1 MEKRPLIGL
10 LTNDLVGT
18 YQYSF
23 WSGMKAAAT
32 EEDCDL
38 VSFNGGAIDSADQN
52 KRMRNSCFE
61 LIDLSEFDALIVLS
75 SIFND
80 ISDLERITA
89 FLDRFAPTPILTV
102 GFTHPKHPSLL
113 VDNRSGMTDLVEHL
127 VVEHGRTRFAFLGGT
142 ASNPDSTERR
152 EALVETLSRHGLALS
167 PQLEAEARFDFGL
180 AREATKKLLDAG
192 TPFDT
197 LVAAND
203 NMALGAMEALRERG
217 KRIPDD
223 VVVTGF
229 DNIEDGLWVPPALTT
244 IHQPVY
250 EQGVN
255 AIQLA
260 LARIDGHA
268 VAATTRVSSVPVYR
282 GSCGCTSDSMAAARR
297 SIHHGRNW
305 QGSKGAFGGREHL
318 QATQIECESTLP
330 SQRFSPFLKDLVD
343 AIWSDCQA
351 GEDTATR
358 LRFQYLLDVAKTP
371 TDSFD
376 RWQILLSNLRTASLP
391 FLPED
396 PSLSTAFEGLI
407 HQLRIL
413 SHERALQQMG
423 LQGLQTQQ
431 WAREVHTTGLL
442 LSACSEVEQVVE
454 VLAREATTLK
464 ITSLHLVLRGE
475 EAVADTHRLHLSI
488 HANTRRPPGDNDRN
502 LSKQDIVR
510 RIVHDRPFRCAF
522 VVEPLFFG
530 ETQLG
535 FAFLELVSRRG
546 MLLDSLRGLISAAII
561 GTRLGDQLSHMNIF
575 PEREDWDPRE

>member
-23 WSGMKAAAT
+23 WSGMKTAAT
-32 EEDCDL
+32 EDDCDL
-38 VSFNGGAIDSADQN
+38 VSFNGGAIDSPDQN

-61 LIDLSEFDALIVLS
+61 LVELARLDALIVLS

-80 ISDLERITA
+80 ISDVERITS
-89 FLDRFAPTPILTV
+89 FLGRFAPTPILTV
-102 GFTHPKHPSLL
+102 GFTVPGYPSIL
-113 VDNRSGMTDLVEHL
+113 VDNRSGMTALVEHL
-127 VVEHGRTRFAFLGGT
+127 VVEHGRSKFAYLGGT
-142 ASNPDSTERR
+142 ASNPDSKERHD
-152 EALVETLSRHGLALS
+152 ALVETLARHGLVLS
-167 PQLEAEARFDFGL
+167 PKLVAEARFDFGL
-180 AREATKKLLDAG
+180 AREATRNLVDSG
-192 TPFDT
+192 VPFDT
-197 LVAAND
+197 LVVAND

-229 DNIEDGLWVPPALTT
+229 DNIEDGLWVPPSLTT
-244 IHQPVY
+244 IHQPVF
-250 EQGVN
+250 EQGEK

-260 LARIDGHA
+260 LDMIDGQKLEQ
-268 VAATTRVSSVPVYR
+268 VTRVSSVPVYR
-282 GSCGCTSDSMAAARR
+282 GSCGCTSDSIAAARR
-297 SIHHGRNW
+297 SIHLGRNW
-305 QGSKGAFGGREHL
+305 QGSKGTFGSREHL

-343 AIWSDCQA
+343 AIWSDCQS
-351 GEDTATR
+351 GEDSSTR
-358 LRFQYLLDVAKTP
+358 LRFQYLLEVAKTP

-396 PSLSTAFEGLI
+396 PKISTAFEGLI

-431 WAREVHTTGLL
+431 WAREVHTVGLR
-442 LSACSEVEQVVE
+442 LSGCSEIEEVVE
-454 VLAREATTLK
+454 VLAAEAATLK
-464 ITSLHLVLRGE
+464 IASLHLLLRDKE
-475 EAVADTHRLHLSI
+475 EVSDSLNLHLSI
-488 HANTRRPPGDNDRN
+488 QAGTRRAFSDADQN
-502 LSKQDIVR
+502 LSNREIAR
-510 RIVHDRPFRCAF
+510 RIIHDSPFRLAF

-561 GTRLGDQLSHMNIF
+561 GTRLGDSLSNLDFM
-575 PEREDWDPRE
+575 PERTDWSVR